1 MLMNLFQGGRRAR
14 ATPQCRPMLEVLEG
28 RWLPAVSVLT
38 YHNDI
43 QRTGL
48 DANET
53 TLTPANVNVNSF
65 GLLFNLGVDG
75 KVDAEP
81 LYESNLTVAGQVHNV
96 LFVVTEHDSAYAFDA
111 DTGALLWHDGP
122 SGTPTTILPAGETPS
137 DPVFGNQVV
146 PEIGITSTPVI
157 DPTTQTMYLVAMS
170 KDGSGHHFQ
179 RLHAL
184 DVTTGQEKFGGPVTI
199 QASYGSQTFDPTQYK
214 ERDAL
219 LLLNGVVYTSW
230 ASHSDHEPYTG
241 WIIGYSAST
250 LRQASVLDTDP
261 GSANDEGAYW
271 NSGAGPASDGTNFY
285 NLSGNGTFDTTLDSN
300 GFPANGDFGNAFL
313 EFSPAGTLHVADYF
327 TMHNTVSE
335 SNADTDLGS
344 GGVIVLPDMTDS
356 HGVTRHLAIGA
367 GKDGNIYLVD
377 RDNMGKFNP
386 ASDSNIYQELVGVLS
401 GGEWA
406 TSAYFSGSVYF
417 GPVGNHLKQFTFANA
432 LLSATPAS
440 QTTTSFGYPG
450 TTPSIS
456 ANGTSNG
463 IVWAYE
469 NASGGQAVLHAY
481 DATNLASELYNSTQ
495 AGPRDSFGTGNK
507 FITPMIANGHV
518 YASTTNSVAVF
529 GLLAT
534 GPNANYVRALYT
546 DFLGRSASTT
556 EVQGWVNVLPS
567 VGRAVVADA
576 IITSGEGLTRVVD
589 GFYVKL
595 LGRAASG
602 GEASGWVSAL
612 MRGATEE
619 QVITAIVSGP
629 EFASHA
635 NVLIGGTNPDA
646 NFVQALYQV
655 LLGRT
660 GSSSE
665 VAAWVGALGSLGRP
679 GVATVFLSLQEFRG
693 DVVEQLYG
701 PTAAPTGSVVSL
713 FPNLMHRPTAPSV
726 AEVNGWVNT
735 SLSILGIEEGLAAS
749 DEFFAG
755 S

>member
-1 MLMNLFQGGRRAR
+1 MFRNLFRGSRTTRTAPR
-14 ATPQCRPMLEVLEG
+14 CRPTVEGLEG
-28 RWLPAVSVLT
+28 RWLLAVNVLT

-48 DANET
+48 NPNET
-53 TLTPANVNVNSF
+53 TLTPADVNASSF
-65 GLLFNLGVDG
+65 GLLFNLSVDD

-81 LYESNLTVAGQVHNV
+81 LYESGLTIAGQAHNV
-96 LFVVTEHDSAYAFDA
+96 LFVVTEHDSVYAFDA
-111 DTGALLWHDGP
+111 DTGDLLWHDGP
-122 SGTPTTILPAGETPS
+122 SGTLTTILPAGETPS
-137 DPVFGNQVV
+137 DPVFGSQVT
-146 PEIGITSTPVI
+146 PEIGITATPVI

-170 KDGSGHHFQ
+170 KDTSGHHFQ

-199 QASYGSQTFDPTQYK
+199 AATYGSQTFDPTQYK
-214 ERDAL
+214 ERSAL
-219 LLLNGVVYTSW
+219 LLLSGVVYTSW

-241 WIIGYSAST
+241 WVIGYSASN
-250 LRQASVLDTDP
+250 LQEASVLDTDP
-261 GSANDEGAYW
+261 ATADDGGAYW

-285 NLSGNGTFDTTLDSN
+285 NLSGNGVFDTNLDAN
-300 GFPANGDFGNAFL
+300 GFPADGDFGNAFL
-313 EFSPAGTLHVADYF
+313 KFSPAGGLHVADYF

-356 HGVTRHLAIGA
+356 QGVTRHLAIGA
-367 GKDGNIYLVD
+367 GKDGTIYLVD

-386 ASDSNIYQELVGVLS
+386 AGDTNIYQELAGALP

-406 TSAYFSGSVYF
+406 TSAYFNGSVYF

-432 LLSATPAS
+432 RLGAAPAS
-440 QTTTSFGYPG
+440 QTGNTFGYPG

-456 ANGTSNG
+456 SNGTADG

-469 NASGGQAVLHAY
+469 NASNGQAVLHAY
-481 DATNLASELYNSTQ
+481 DASNLGTELYNSTQ
-495 AGPRDSFGTGNK
+495 AGSRDSFGLGNK

-518 YASTTNSVAVF
+518 YAATTNSVAVF

-546 DFLGRSASTT
+546 DFLGRTASNN
-556 EVQGWVNVLPS
+556 EVLGWLNALPA
-567 VGRAVVADA
+567 VGRSAVAQG
-576 IITSGEGLTRVVD
+576 IIDSPEGLTRAVD

-595 LGRAASG
+595 LGRPAVG
-602 GEASGWVSAL
+602 GEEMAWVRWL
-612 MRGATEE
+612 EQGATEE
-619 QVITAIVSGP
+619 QIIAGMVSGP

-635 NVLIGGTNPDA
+635 NALVGGSNAGA

-655 LLGRT
+655 LLGRVAT
-660 GSSSE
+660 SSE
-665 VAAWVGALGSLGRP
+665 VAGWGNALAVLGRS
-679 GVATVFLSLQEFRG
+679 GVAGGLLSSPEFRDDLVG
-693 DVVEQLYG
+693 QLYG
-701 PTAAPTGSVVSL
+701 APAAPAESVVSQYPDLLHRTSAPTAA
-713 FPNLMHRPTAPSV
+713 
-726 AEVNGWVNT
+726 EVGGWVN
-735 SLSILGIEEGLAAS
+735 SGLDIRRIEQGFAAS
-749 DEFFAG
+749 DEFFTN

>member
-1 MLMNLFQGGRRAR
+1 MFTTLFRGRRAAR
-14 ATPQCRPMLEVLEG
+14 TTPRYRPVLEVLET
-28 RWLPAVSVLT
+28 RLLLAVNVLT

-48 DANET
+48 DSSET

-65 GLLFNLGVDG
+65 GLEFNLGVDG

-81 LYESNLTVAGQVHNV
+81 LYESNLTIAGQTHNV
-96 LFVVTEHDSAYAFDA
+96 LFVVTEHDSVYAFDA
-111 DTGALLWHDGP
+111 DTGAQLWHDGP
-122 SGTPTTILPAGETPS
+122 SGTPTSILPAGETPS
-137 DPVFGNQVV
+137 DPVFGSQVT

-157 DPTTQTMYLVAMS
+157 DPTTQTLYLVAMS
-170 KDGSGHHFQ
+170 KNGASQHFQ

-199 QASYGSQTFDPTQYK
+199 QAAYGSQTFDPTQYK

-241 WIIGYSAST
+241 WIMGYSASN
-250 LRQASVLDTDP
+250 LQQASVLDTDP
-261 GSANDEGAYW
+261 ANATDEGSYW
-271 NSGAGPASDGTNFY
+271 NSGAGPASDGANFY
-285 NLSGNGTFDTTLDSN
+285 NLVGNGAFDTTLDAN
-300 GFPANGDFGNAFL
+300 GFPANGDFGNAFVKI
-313 EFSPAGTLHVADYF
+313 SPTPTLHVADYF

-335 SNADTDLGS
+335 SNADIDLGS

-386 ASDSNIYQELVGVLS
+386 VSDANIYQELLGVLS

-406 TSAYFSGSVYF
+406 TSAYYGGSVYF
-417 GPVGNHLKQFTFANA
+417 GPVGNSLKQFTFTSA
-432 LLSATPAS
+432 LLGSTPAS
-440 QTTTSFGYPG
+440 HTANTFGYPG

-456 ANGTSNG
+456 SNGATGG

-469 NASGGQAVLHAY
+469 NGAGGQAVLHAY
-481 DATNLASELYNSTQ
+481 DASNLGTELYNSTQ
-495 AGPRDSFGTGNK
+495 AGSRDSFGQGNK
-507 FITPMIANGHV
+507 FITPMIASGHV
-518 YASTTNSVAVF
+518 YAATTNSVAVF
-529 GLLAT
+529 GLLGT

-546 DFLGRSASTT
+546 DFLGRSGSTS
-556 EVQGWVNVLPS
+556 EVQGWVKVLPS
-567 VGRAVVADA
+567 QGRAAVADA
-576 IITSGEGLTRVVD
+576 IIASPEGLTRVVD

-595 LGRAASG
+595 LGRQAVG
-602 GEASGWVSAL
+602 GEEQGWVNAL
-612 MRGATEE
+612 EHGASQE
-619 QVITAIVSGP
+619 QIIAGILSGA

-635 NVLIGGTNPDA
+635 NNLVGGGNADA
-646 NFVQALYQV
+646 NFVQALYHV
-655 LLGRT
+655 LLGRS

-665 VAAWVGALGSLGRP
+665 VGGWVSVLGSLHRS
-679 GVATVFLSLQEFRG
+679 GVASGFLSSLEFRA
-693 DVVEQLYG
+693 DVVQQFYG
-701 PTAAPTGSVVSL
+701 PTAAPSGSVVSQY
-713 FPNLMHRPTAPSV
+713 PNLLHRAAPPA
-726 AEVNGWVNT
+726 AEVNSWMN
-735 SLSILGIEEGLAAS
+735 SPLDILAIEVGFAAS
-749 DEFFAG
+749 DEFFAR